1 MYMSC
6 ALSCAFY
13 RIGPTL
19 IICESWRT
27 TWELL
32 NKILNRWLLLQ
43 LEQLWLA
50 ASAFQRKRVIMSGRE
65 MRFLIHKLMPFI
77 YLFFYYCY
85 YHFIFNVE
93 VCILCFWLS
102 FHSSNVQF
110 GYFSFGGSTVI
121 CAFEKVLIDWILIY
135 YL

>member
-65 MRFLIHKLMPFI
+65 MRFLIHNWCLLSIYFI
-77 YLFFYYCY
+77 IIVIII
-85 YHFIFNVE
+85 FIFNVE